1 MDSSP
6 NRSLSDGEKE
16 ENDSQ
21 KSIDMGSSQGLD
33 DILTQTSLY
42 MSSSQG
48 TDGELSTPF
57 NNDMQYDPDSGV
69 SKSESQKKKES
80 KSKKELEEEEREK
93 MQYVKV

>member
-33 DILTQTSLY
+33 EILTQGSLY
-42 MSSSQG
+42 MSSSQT
-48 TDGELSTPF
+48 TDGEFSTPF
-57 NNDMQYDPDSGV
+57 SNGIQYEPESEL
-69 SKSESQKKKES
+69 SKAEKQKKKES
-80 KSKKELEEEEREK
+80 KTKKELEEEERER
-93 MQYVKV
+93 MQ